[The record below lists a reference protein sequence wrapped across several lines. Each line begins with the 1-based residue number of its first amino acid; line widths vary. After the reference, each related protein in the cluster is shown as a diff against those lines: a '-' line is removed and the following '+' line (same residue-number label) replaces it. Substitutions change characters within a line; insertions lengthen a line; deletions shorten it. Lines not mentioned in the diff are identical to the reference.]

1 MSNVQPKNPNS
12 QYHGLAPPGQMSSY
26 THADKTQ
33 MALKVTSFS
42 LRKFFVIEM
51 QSGHVFMK

>member
-12 QYHGLAPPGQMSSY
+12 QYHGLALSSY

-42 LRKFFVIEM
+42 VRKNVVIEM